1 MNLTTNYSLKKPE
14 GSDVVNI
21 DDFNYNADILDSKVK
36 DIETQGISNESNI
49 TTLNSNVSSLQTKVD
64 NGQTHKLTWDGGNSI
79 VADSGTF
86 DDIKTTGIYACSNN
100 VGGAKPN
107 PNYNGYYHLEVIGA
121 DSHLGND
128 NKWITQRA
136 TIFEGVGYGVRVYVR
151 VCQNG
156 TWTDWARNTMD
167 GQVIKMTE
175 DNGVCRGIPNNNV
188 NDINTTGFWMGVD
201 VANAPKTGWIYL
213 ESKVHNNLYQ
223 NQIATDLHDSS
234 KRWTRHKTGGAWSEW
249 REL

>member
-1 MNLTTNYSLKKPE
+1 MAKKYLKNSEGIVRAVTSDNLGLEKPLLNE
-14 GSDVVNI
+14 
-21 DDFNYNADILDSKVK
+21 NYNIEVHNRNMDKIDSAI
-36 DIETQGISNESNI
+36 IEDKSNI
-49 TTLNSNVSSLQTKVD
+49 SALQTKVD

-156 TWTDWARNTMD
+156 TWTA
-167 GQVIKMTE
+167 
-175 DNGVCRGIPNNNV
+175 
-188 NDINTTGFWMGVD
+188 
-201 VANAPKTGWIYL
+201 
-213 ESKVHNNLYQ
+213 
-223 NQIATDLHDSS
+223 
-234 KRWTRHKTGGAWSEW
+234 W